1 MGVDFNENKTTRIGL
16 LETETPEGLST
27 QPQAQAP
34 SSALIGQG
42 LLPIDPGS
50 TTGRTEIDGSEES
63 KTAVPT
69 GDTTDHGGV
78 ADAAGSVGTMSGT
91 KRKHEIE
98 DLMEDRTKPAKELRR
113 LQHIRIV
120 TIDSAGMS
128 LLKYQHTRQ
137 LVVAVSHGTCIPS
150 PVCLSAWADVLW
162 TYQSKRRMSE
172 CPSLCGTPSME
183 ETCY

>member
-1 MGVDFNENKTTRIGL
+1 MALTEPGLDRTALQLSPSSCGWKRMSDISQDVDVDVNGNELTHIGL
-16 LETETPEGLST
+16 PETETPEGLST

-34 SSALIGQG
+34 NSALIGQG

-69 GDTTDHGGV
+69 GDTAYRDGG

-98 DLMEDRTKPAKELRR
+98 DLTEDRTKPAKELRR
-113 LQHIRIV
+113 LPHIRII

-137 LVVAVSHGTCIPS
+137 LVVALSHGTCLP
-150 PVCLSAWADVLW
+150 WA
-162 TYQSKRRMSE
+162 QFA
-172 CPSLCGTPSME
+172 
-183 ETCY
+183 